1 VPSKKFL
8 AAHYCALQLEAS
20 LEEFSLISN
29 KQPHVL
35 HCERRAKENF

>member
-8 AAHYCALQLEAS
+8 ATHHCALQLEAS

-29 KQPHVL
+29 KQLHVL
-35 HCERRAKENF
+35 RCERREKENF